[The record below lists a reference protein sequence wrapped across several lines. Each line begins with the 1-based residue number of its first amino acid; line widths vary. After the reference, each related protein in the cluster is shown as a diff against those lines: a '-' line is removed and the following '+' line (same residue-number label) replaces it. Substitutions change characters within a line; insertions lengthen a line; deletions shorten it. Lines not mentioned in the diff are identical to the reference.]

1 MAQRYCSVFRGKVVM
16 KACEIALEEGRMFQ
30 LSSVAVRIILN
41 AFASVAAEE
50 LERGQTVR
58 VPGLG
63 VLYMKDT
70 AARSG
75 VNMHTGRHIPIPAMR
90 RVRFRPSKL
99 LTKRVEKVINE

>member
-1 MAQRYCSVFRGKVVM
+1 MAERYCSFFRKKVAM
-16 KACEIALEEGRMFQ
+16 KACEIALEEGRVFQ
-30 LSSVAVRIILN
+30 LSSVAVRIILS
-41 AFASVAAEE
+41 AFVSVAAEE

-75 VNMHTGRHIPIPAMR
+75 VNMRINKRIPIPAMR